1 MFGYAFIYTDSRLK
15 KTVMN
20 PPSKYAHLQYEAKYA
35 RITIKRNNNPKTKK
49 KLKKNNK
56 NPKIT
61 ILNMLESN
69 LSP

>member
-20 PPSKYAHLQYEAKYA
+20 PPSKYAHLQYEAKHA

-49 KLKKNNK
+49 KLKKTI
-56 NPKIT
+56 KIRK
-61 ILNMLESN
+61 L
-69 LSP
+69 PF